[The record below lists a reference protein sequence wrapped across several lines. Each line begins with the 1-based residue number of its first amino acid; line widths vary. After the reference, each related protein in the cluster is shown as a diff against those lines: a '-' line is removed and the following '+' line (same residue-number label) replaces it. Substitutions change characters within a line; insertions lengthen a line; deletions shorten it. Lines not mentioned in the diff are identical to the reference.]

1 LVIHMPTTD
10 RRGYASRPPKART
23 QAWWLAV
30 AAMAWLGGCAGG
42 SGGPRGAVETSPIR
56 PGDEWRDA
64 RARPGTATV
73 EPPIRVSIVE
83 PSIEAGEVAVSA
95 ASVPFE
101 ALLGALA
108 REHGYSVVFVEGLG
122 RTRPITV
129 ELRDL
134 TPEAAMRRVAQAA
147 GFALIIDRV
156 ARTATVSEY
165 ATHVFRL
172 PLHAMQRLSAQY
184 AVGGSPTVQAIG
196 AGGGGASIPPAGPP
210 TGPGGGPAPGLQAQF
225 TVTGRFQ
232 TDAAGLAQFVRE
244 LAGPGADVQVTPD
257 LGLVT
262 VRGQALALA
271 RVGQFLNRY
280 VAMSMRRVEVEASIV
295 EVTLTDE
302 FRYGIDWTRVLAG
315 GTRGSVSL
323 LGAAGAG
330 VPGAAGL
337 AASVVQGSI
346 AVVLRALQQYTTVR
360 VISQPRVLAMNNTPS
375 VIFDGQ
381 QLPYIPGVAATIVPG
396 AAGGTTTTSASAAF
410 AVDGV
415 TLSLQPDILSDTEV
429 QLTIVPV
436 LSRVQEF
443 QTFELGAGS
452 RVTAPVQRTHQSL
465 MQVVAR
471 SGSTLILGGIR
482 SAVGDDTRGGL
493 PGLVDV
499 PVAGGLLSRST
510 RRTST
515 REVVVLLRATVI
527 PAGSPDILFSEAL

>member
-1 LVIHMPTTD
+1 
-10 RRGYASRPPKART
+10 
-23 QAWWLAV
+23 
-30 AAMAWLGGCAGG
+30 
-42 SGGPRGAVETSPIR
+42 
-56 PGDEWRDA
+56 
-64 RARPGTATV
+64 
-73 EPPIRVSIVE
+73 
-83 PSIEAGEVAVSA
+83 
-95 ASVPFE
+95 
-101 ALLGALA
+101 
-108 REHGYSVVFVEGLG
+108 
-122 RTRPITV
+122 
-129 ELRDL
+129 
-134 TPEAAMRRVAQAA
+134 
-147 GFALIIDRV
+147 
-156 ARTATVSEY
+156 
-165 ATHVFRL
+165 
-172 PLHAMQRLSAQY
+172 
-184 AVGGSPTVQAIG
+184 
-196 AGGGGASIPPAGPP
+196 
-210 TGPGGGPAPGLQAQF
+210 
-225 TVTGRFQ
+225 
-232 TDAAGLAQFVRE
+232 
-244 LAGPGADVQVTPD
+244 
-257 LGLVT
+257 
-262 VRGQALALA
+262 
-271 RVGQFLNRY
+271 VGQFLNRY

-396 AAGGTTTTSASAAF
+396 VAGGTTTTSASAAF